1 MAKSAGKI
9 VGILAVV
16 LLMISGCTRKKPTL
30 ETQETG
36 QILKNFKLEFFDS
49 SFKITLEGLA
59 AEKKQDSHTAVSQPA
74 IEIKSKNFILE
85 IRTGSKGTGELFLDP
100 STQAVMKIVI
110 QNNVMITQKNP
121 ENSQTN
127 FSATCEKLTY
137 IEKDDT
143 VVMEGFPQVIQ
154 GPNLY
159 SADRIT
165 YTFKENKLR
174 FEGNVQVRFKKETA
188 GSN

>member
-1 MAKSAGKI
+1 VHS
-9 VGILAVV
+9 
-16 LLMISGCTRKKPTL
+16 
-30 ETQETG
+30 QETNSG
-36 QILKNFKLEFFDS
+36 NSGNGTNFEEFQTGIFRQFVQNYPGRTCSGKKAGLAYS
-49 SFKITLEGLA
+49 SFT
-59 AEKKQDSHTAVSQPA
+59 PA

-143 VVMEGFPQVIQ
+143 VVMEGSPQVIQ
-154 GPNLY
+154 GSNLY